1 MLRVILLLL
10 IIVPA
15 TEIGIF
21 ILSGK
26 TIGVMPTMMLIVFT
40 GVVGAYLA
48 KKQGL
53 ETIQKVQNQL
63 RHGEVPGEALIDGVC
78 ILIGGLLLLTPGF
91 ITDIVGFLLLVPQTR
106 TVFKKMLEKIFRRWI
121 HKGNVKIIR

>member
-1 MLRVILLLL
+1 MRVILLLL